1 MTKIK
6 EPKIVEPIER
16 ETIIEN
22 ETVVVTTKSVKNKV
36 VDMTGGKVQL
46 YVEGYANGET
56 ISVSVDG
63 RQKDVEITDGLG
75 IYCSN
80 HSFMQYPVI
89 KIND

>member
-6 EPKIVEPIER
+6 DLKIVDAIES
-16 ETIIEN
+16 EAIIEN
-22 ETVVVTTKSVKNKV
+22 TIVVVTTKSVKNKV

-46 YVEGYANGET
+46 YVEGYANGEI

-63 RQKDVEITDGLG
+63 RKQDVEITDGLG

-80 HSFMQYPVI
+80 YSFMKYPVI
-89 KIND
+89 QIND